1 MNTLREVP
9 HPDPI
14 QLAIEVLSAS
24 FDHPEADEAIAG
36 LALLREQAPQQS
48 GGGNSGFE
56 SWYNSYSPAH
66 KSDKQRACDAYA
78 AGMGD
83 PLATTAPAATG
94 DDSEAVA
101 YLDVGAG
108 GYLDLGT
115 DLTDEALSRLPK
127 GRHALV
133 IAGTYGIDG
142 YIAAPTTQ
150 PAPQPSPVEQNES
163 AYQRGYMDGMAKG
176 RRDVDAAPQ
185 QDTELIRRLVEALT
199 TLRATGAHEG
209 FAHDIATTAITAGR
223 ARLKSKP

>member
-24 FDHPEADEAIAG
+24 FDLPGADEAIAG

-48 GGGNSGFE
+48 GVGNSGFE
-56 SWYNSYSPAH
+56 SWYSTYSPVH
-66 KSDKQRACDAYA
+66 KSDKQSARDAYA

-83 PLATTAPAATG
+83 PLVTTAPAAVAG
-94 DDSEAVA
+94 PSEAVA

-142 YIAAPTTQ
+142 YTAVSTPQ
-150 PAPQPSPVEQNES
+150 PAPAQQPECYHDE
-163 AYQRGYMDGMAKG
+163 
-176 RRDVDAAPQ
+176 
-185 QDTELIRRLVEALT
+185 TERLGIIWTRCTQCGKMWADDEIKET
-199 TLRATGAHEG
+199 
-209 FAHDIATTAITAGR
+209 
-223 ARLKSKP
+223 P

>member
-1 MNTLREVP
+1 MTDAP
-9 HPDPI
+9 KPAPAT
-14 QLAIEVLSAS
+14 Q
-24 FDHPEADEAIAG
+24 
-36 LALLREQAPQQS
+36 QAPQQS
-48 GGGNSGFE
+48 GVGNSGFE

-83 PLATTAPAATG
+83 PLATTAPVAG
-94 DDSEAVA
+94 PNKAVA

-115 DLTDEALSRLPK
+115 DLTNKALSRLPK

-150 PAPQPSPVEQNES
+150 QAPAGVLE
-163 AYQRGYMDGMAKG
+163 
-176 RRDVDAAPQ
+176 DAARWHWMAEYVVGTRT
-185 QDTELIRRLVEALT
+185 DLDDELIASATVDELRKLVDDDLV
-199 TLRATGAHEG
+199 
-209 FAHDIATTAITAGR
+209 
-223 ARLKSKP
+223 ARKQGGQHAD

>member
-24 FDHPEADEAIAG
+24 FDLPGADEAIAG

-48 GGGNSGFE
+48 GVGNSGFE

-83 PLATTAPAATG
+83 PLVATAPAAVAG
-94 DDSEAVA
+94 PSEAEV
-101 YLDVGAG
+101 
-108 GYLDLGT
+108 
-115 DLTDEALSRLPK
+115 RK
-127 GRHALV
+127 
-133 IAGTYGIDG
+133 
-142 YIAAPTTQ
+142 
-150 PAPQPSPVEQNES
+150 
-163 AYQRGYMDGMAKG
+163 
-176 RRDVDAAPQ
+176 
-185 QDTELIRRLVEALT
+185 QDTELIRQLVEALT
-199 TLRATGAHEG
+199 TLRATGSHEG

-223 ARLKSKP
+223 ARLEGKP